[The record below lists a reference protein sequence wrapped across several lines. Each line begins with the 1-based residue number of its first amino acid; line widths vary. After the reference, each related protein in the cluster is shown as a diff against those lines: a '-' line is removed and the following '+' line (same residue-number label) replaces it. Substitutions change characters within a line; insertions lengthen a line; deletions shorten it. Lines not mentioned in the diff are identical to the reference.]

1 MRLHELY
8 IGEQV
13 PYLQRPNSPYA
24 KALADYLRLN
34 PGKTE
39 DDFKLLLPNQQN
51 KYLDKYLEEGPV
63 GRAIGT
69 ALLGLGLMGSP
80 SADAGPDSAAYK
92 AGYDGVQSVLSAP
105 GKMFKSMKKDH
116 EPFEITK
123 TPSKTD
129 TAYKQVLHTACE
141 TVASVVDKHYT
152 KAKKGDFYHFARET
166 IPGGVYDASKTP
178 KVQTLEENP
187 LFKIVDDGKGNGKC
201 IFQFSTYKTVDGYDE
216 LFSRPDQQFQL
227 YNTRQI
233 QILFRKYQV
242 NGVAYIA
249 NPKGTKPSLGV
260 FAVPGTNGKQ
270 VINTHSD
277 NNADKRIAPEKIT
290 DVTEVV
296 LRDLGDNG
304 KINFQALTD
313 QYSK

>member
-63 GRAIGT
+63 AKAIGT

-80 SADAGPDSAAYK
+80 NVDAGPDSAAYK
-92 AGYDGVQSVLSAP
+92 AGYDGVQSILSMP
-105 GKMFKSMKKDH
+105 GKMFNRDVAQ
-116 EPFEITK
+116 PFEITK
-123 TPSKTD
+123 KPSKND

-141 TVASVVDKHYT
+141 TIASVVDKHYT

-166 IPGGVYDASKTP
+166 IPKTP
-178 KVQTLEENP
+178 KVETLEENP
-187 LFKIVDDGKGNGKC
+187 RFKIVDDGKGNGKC
-201 IFQFSTYKTVDGYDE
+201 IFQFSTYKTMEGYDE
-216 LFSRPDQQFQL
+216 LFGRPDQQFQL

-233 QILFRKYQV
+233 QILFRKYEV
-242 NGVAYIA
+242 NGVSYIA
-249 NPKGTKPSLGV
+249 NPKGTKPSLGY
-260 FAVPGTNGKQ
+260 FAVPGTNGKEA
-270 VINTHSD
+270 INTYSD

-290 DVTEVV
+290 DVTQAV